1 MAFTLNA
8 SRFEANRP
16 QPKSAMGAKAVL
28 AIVVVLFGLFCAYD
42 YSSAG
47 SGMVAEGLGSAQ
59 RSFQAFVRTFRLKM

>member
-8 SRFEANRP
+8 TRFEAP
-16 QPKSAMGAKAVL
+16 KAPSKSAMSGKTL
-28 AIVVVLFGLFCAYD
+28 LVVVLVLFGMFCAYD

-47 SGMVAEGLGSAQ
+47 SGVVAEGLGSAQ